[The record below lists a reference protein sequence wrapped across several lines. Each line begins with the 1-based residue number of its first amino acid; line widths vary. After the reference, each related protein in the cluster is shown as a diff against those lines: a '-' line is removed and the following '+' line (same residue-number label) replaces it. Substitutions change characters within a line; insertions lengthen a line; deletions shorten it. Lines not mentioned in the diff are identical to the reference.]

1 VKFKGRKQLVLGAAA
16 LALAVPVAA
25 CGSDNSD
32 KGDSGSSS
40 SSGSKSK
47 GSVAVLLPDSKSST
61 RWETVDRPFLKKAFD
76 AAGVKSTITN
86 AEADKSAQQQ
96 QAEQAITN
104 GAKVLLLVNLD
115 SGSGAAIEGT
125 VGLAAYAAAKSAVRG
140 LSLSAANEWGSDQV
154 RVNVVCPVAMAP
166 SVPLFFK
173 NRPGDYEASLAKIP
187 LGRYGD
193 PETDIGGA
201 VAFLVSDDAQYI
213 TGQTIMIDGGQ
224 VHL

>member
-1 VKFKGRKQLVLGAAA
+1 MNF
-16 LALAVPVAA
+16 
-25 CGSDNSD
+25 S
-32 KGDSGSSS
+32 
-40 SSGSKSK
+40 
-47 GSVAVLLPDSKSST
+47 
-61 RWETVDRPFLKKAFD
+61 
-76 AAGVKSTITN
+76 
-86 AEADKSAQQQ
+86 
-96 QAEQAITN
+96 
-104 GAKVLLLVNLD
+104 
-115 SGSGAAIEGT
+115 SGAAIEGT